1 MHINHFWYECFNCKG
16 SGNVVE
22 NATQKQAESVM
33 TKCIQST
40 DQTLQTT
47 NDISN
52 NVNQYSDYE
61 SKNPFAFITDAIEA
75 ILKNLMIVAV
85 VVFVSVII
93 MVVVFEIVKD
103 KKPQIKISQ

>member
-1 MHINHFWYECFNCKG
+1 
-16 SGNVVE
+16 
-22 NATQKQAESVM
+22 M

-103 KKPQIKISQ
+103 KKPQIKIFFTLNASAVLKIEPIFSKLLMLSQIT